1 VQIEPRV
8 RRAIFLGFGGGGRL
22 LHDARARRESRQSSG
37 LTRRLTREMAE
48 PMNKRL
54 AMLEKL
60 TSSAQADSFA
70 FYCLAMEYRKEG
82 RVDDAVGTFSTLRD
96 RDAGYLP
103 MYLMAGQV
111 LREAARLAD
120 ASQWLKQGIE
130 LARQKNDGKAL
141 GELESELATVES

>member
-1 VQIEPRV
+1 
-8 RRAIFLGFGGGGRL
+8 
-22 LHDARARRESRQSSG
+22 
-37 LTRRLTREMAE
+37 MAE

-60 TSSAQADSFA
+60 TASAQADSFA

-82 RVDDAVGTFSTLRD
+82 RVDDAIGAFSTLRG

-103 MYLMAGQV
+103 MYLMAGQI